1 MEDSF
6 VEVEDHFE
14 GDKTGDDARAL
25 GKGLTE
31 AILGSDEEDGEES
44 CRSSTRRS
52 DELRRVM
59 VEQLEFDKD
68 TNVLMC
74 FEDCVEERE
83 QDAGKEHEKPALLPA
98 VTPLKKE
105 TLGDDNDCGEND
117 DD

>member
-1 MEDSF
+1 
-6 VEVEDHFE
+6 
-14 GDKTGDDARAL
+14 
-25 GKGLTE
+25 
-31 AILGSDEEDGEES
+31 
-44 CRSSTRRS
+44 
-52 DELRRVM
+52 M

-105 TLGDDNDCGEND
+105 TLGDDNDCGEMMTTEASTPAALGNNNNNSRHPRELRKTQSGTVRTHC
-117 DD
+117 